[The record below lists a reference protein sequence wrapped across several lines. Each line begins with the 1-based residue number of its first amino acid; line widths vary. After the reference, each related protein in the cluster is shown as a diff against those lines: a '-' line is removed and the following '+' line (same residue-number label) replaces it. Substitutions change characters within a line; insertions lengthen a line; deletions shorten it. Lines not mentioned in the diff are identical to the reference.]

1 MVEWCRQSMKT
12 RERRMQVDGKSH
24 IIVSLDI
31 ILAYFGFFPLER
43 VGIG

>member
-24 IIVSLDI
+24 ITVSFDI
-31 ILAYFGFFPLER
+31 ILASFGFFSLAP
-43 VGIG
+43 VGIR